1 MKNSKKP
8 LNEQKVLDKL
18 GIDDFRHLSKE
29 KVIEFVSLVPNMEP
43 EVAKAAIEQF
53 PEFSS
58 VMKSIMI
65 DYKQEIESALNQ
77 NDDTVKKYYN
87 ACDKILD
94 SLDKL
99 LDDTDLDL
107 NEKMQIIDK
116 MQEVQK
122 MMDEKDSENKKFIR
136 DVLTIAGVVI
146 VTVAGTAI
154 SLLGG
159 DSKLKLPNIKE
170 WKIVKRRWRNQSPT
184 PF

>member
-53 PEFSS
+53 PEFSL

-136 DVLTIAGVVI
+136 DVLAIAGVVI

-159 DSKLKLPNIKE
+159 DTKLKLPNIKE
-170 WKIVKRRWRNQSPT
+170 
-184 PF
+184 

>member
-1 MKNSKKP
+1 
-8 LNEQKVLDKL
+8 
-18 GIDDFRHLSKE
+18 
-29 KVIEFVSLVPNMEP
+29 
-43 EVAKAAIEQF
+43 
-53 PEFSS
+53 
-58 VMKSIMI
+58 MI

-159 DSKLKLPNIKE
+159 DSKLKLPNSKE
-170 WKIVKRRWRNQSPT
+170 
-184 PF
+184 

>member
-43 EVAKAAIEQF
+43 EVAIAAIEQF

-159 DSKLKLPNIKE
+159 DSKLKLPNSKE
-170 WKIVKRRWRNQSPT
+170 
-184 PF
+184 

>member
-53 PEFSS
+53 PEFYS

-107 NEKMQIIDK
+107 SEKIQIIDK

-136 DVLTIAGVVI
+136 DVLAIAGVVI

-159 DSKLKLPNIKE
+159 DSKLKLPNSK
-170 WKIVKRRWRNQSPT
+170 K
-184 PF
+184 

>member
-1 MKNSKKP
+1 MIKSIWRESNMKNSKKP

-107 NEKMQIIDK
+107 NEKMQIIDNNRRSCNS
-116 MQEVQK
+116 
-122 MMDEKDSENKKFIR
+122 DRRRNRNLIIR
-136 DVLTIAGVVI
+136 RRLQIE
-146 VTVAGTAI
+146 TA
-154 SLLGG
+154 
-159 DSKLKLPNIKE
+159 K
-170 WKIVKRRWRNQSPT
+170 Q
-184 PF
+184 

>member
-1 MKNSKKP
+1 MKRSLKKP

-18 GIDDFRHLSKE
+18 GIEDFRHLSKD
-29 KVIEFVSLVPNMEP
+29 KVIEFVSMIPNMEP

-53 PEFSS
+53 PEFAST
-58 VMKSIMI
+58 MKSIMI
-65 DYKQEIESALNQ
+65 DYKQEIETALNQ
-77 NDDTVKKYYN
+77 NGDSIKAYYD
-87 ACDKILD
+87 ACNKILD

-99 LDDTDLDL
+99 LEDTELDL

-122 MMDEKDSENKKFIR
+122 MMDEKDKENKKFIR
-136 DVLTIAGVVI
+136 DILTIAGVVI

-159 DSKLKLPNIKE
+159 DANLKLPNNKE
-170 WKIVKRRWRNQSPT
+170 
-184 PF
+184 

>member
-94 SLDKL
+94 
-99 LDDTDLDL
+99 DTDLDL

-159 DSKLKLPNIKE
+159 DSKLKLPNSKE
-170 WKIVKRRWRNQSPT
+170 
-184 PF
+184 